1 MPATP
6 RLNFCTLLQPFYPSL
21 LLLAQELQNERERNT
36 VLQRQLQEQ
45 ARSMQEATSKASTLS
60 DDNQKLKDA
69 VERLSKSATDKTD
82 ETVRYMQEAGELRKA
97 NITLEAAAQQAKDEK
112 ASAERKL
119 QALERVSCACMHQG
133 CGPRS
138 ALAAGIGIPCAS
150 WGREWAL
157 WKQQRSKRKPTR
169 HQQSANC

>member
-1 MPATP
+1 LSLP
-6 RLNFCTLLQPFYPSL
+6 L
-21 LLLAQELQNERERNT
+21 LLQELQNERERNT

-119 QALERVSCACMHQG
+119 QALERVSA
-133 CGPRS
+133 
-138 ALAAGIGIPCAS
+138 
-150 WGREWAL
+150 
-157 WKQQRSKRKPTR
+157 
-169 HQQSANC
+169 

>member
-1 MPATP
+1 LSLP
-6 RLNFCTLLQPFYPSL
+6 L
-21 LLLAQELQNERERNT
+21 LLQELQNERERNT

-82 ETVRYMQEAGELRKA
+82 ETVRYMQEVGELRKA

-119 QALERVSCACMHQG
+119 QALERVSA
-133 CGPRS
+133 
-138 ALAAGIGIPCAS
+138 
-150 WGREWAL
+150 
-157 WKQQRSKRKPTR
+157 
-169 HQQSANC
+169 

>member
-1 MPATP
+1 MLP
-6 RLNFCTLLQPFYPSL
+6 
-21 LLLAQELQNERERNT
+21 QELRNERERNA

-119 QALERVSCACMHQG
+119 QALERVSSHECSRGRGLQ
-133 CGPRS
+133 S
-138 ALAAGIGIPCAS
+138 ALAAG
-150 WGREWAL
+150 R
-157 WKQQRSKRKPTR
+157 
-169 HQQSANC
+169 

>member
-1 MPATP
+1 
-6 RLNFCTLLQPFYPSL
+6 
-21 LLLAQELQNERERNT
+21 
-36 VLQRQLQEQ
+36 
-45 ARSMQEATSKASTLS
+45 MQEATSKASTLS

-119 QALERVSCACMHQG
+119 QALERVSCA
-133 CGPRS
+133 R
-138 ALAAGIGIPCAS
+138 AAPGVVGFTVHWQQADGYRPAHAS
-150 WGREWAL
+150 WGWE
-157 WKQQRSKRKPTR
+157 
-169 HQQSANC
+169 